1 MPPTPALPFIGI
13 TGVVSSASF
22 QHELCVGLPVTLL
35 KLPGVPPPRPVIFL
49 FLRGLAAEHH
59 QSLVIGER
67 VGVNKRTYGLVNRL
81 QDDLGEI

>member
-35 KLPGVPPPRPVIFL
+35 KLPGVPPPRPVIF
-49 FLRGLAAEHH
+49 FIPVE
-59 QSLVIGER
+59 
-67 VGVNKRTYGLVNRL
+67 
-81 QDDLGEI
+81 LGG

>member
-13 TGVVSSASF
+13 TGVVSSESS
-22 QHELCVGLPVTLL
+22 QHVLCVELPVTLL

-49 FLRGLAAEHH
+49 FLRSLAAEYH

-67 VGVNKRTYGLVNRL
+67 VSVNKRTYGLVNRL
-81 QDDLGEI
+81 QDYLGET